1 MRITIT
7 GKNIEVSDYLND
19 LVIKKVSKLDKY
31 FPEDTEAHVTLAVE
45 RNRHIVEVTIPY
57 TGGIIRGE
65 ETSGDMYAS
74 IDNVLAKLEKQIMRH
89 RTKLEKSLRAGAFK
103 APEPVFADSFSADED
118 EMEEAP
124 RVVKVKRFDI
134 KPMTVEE
141 AMLQLEL
148 LGHSFYMFTNGDSG
162 QINVIYKRK
171 DGNFGLIEPE
181 YTRGSFIK
189 ETKSIGPLL
198 FGAAFLRLHG
208 LQRRKKDGI
217 IKYISITSMTKHTFR
232 KGGCAM
238 LKGPEGK
245 CIFGTV
251 KVGEKGQIVIPK
263 EAREMFGIKPG
274 DLLLLLGDEKQGIAI
289 VKNEIFM
296 QFAQYILNAPLCGE
310 KEEEE

>member
-74 IDNVLAKLEKQIMRH
+74 IDNVLAKLEK
-89 RTKLEKSLRAGAFK
+89 SLRAGAFK

-148 LGHSFYMFTNGDSG
+148 LGHSFYMFTNGESG

-181 YTRGSFIK
+181 
-189 ETKSIGPLL
+189 
-198 FGAAFLRLHG
+198 
-208 LQRRKKDGI
+208 
-217 IKYISITSMTKHTFR
+217 
-232 KGGCAM
+232 
-238 LKGPEGK
+238 
-245 CIFGTV
+245 
-251 KVGEKGQIVIPK
+251 
-263 EAREMFGIKPG
+263 
-274 DLLLLLGDEKQGIAI
+274 
-289 VKNEIFM
+289 
-296 QFAQYILNAPLCGE
+296 
-310 KEEEE
+310 